1 MMPSLSAAFSALLC
15 DLYIN
20 VMVVFNQ
27 LLGVL
32 LEVQASGPFALHFW
46 PCPFFV
52 FCYPTFM
59 LRLWLECVTLSAFA
73 YSMKTTSREIAFAFT
88 RGGVLRTEAGCLCR

>member
-1 MMPSLSAAFSALLC
+1 MMPSLTAAFSALLC

-27 LLGVL
+27 LLGVF
-32 LEVQASGPFALHFW
+32 LEVQASDPFALRSW

-52 FCYPTFM
+52 FCYPTFR
-59 LRLWLECVTLSAFA
+59 LRLWLQCVALSAFT
-73 YSMKTTSREIAFAFT
+73 YLMKTTSREIAFAFA